1 MRRAAAL
8 PALLAVLVWLAL
20 VGGRNWLGPV
30 AVVQGLLD
38 SQDFLMY
45 GLRLPRVLIAVG
57 AGMALGMA
65 GALMQGLTRNPLATP
80 DIIGLTQGAGLG
92 FAIALLSGLPLVAGA
107 ACGATLAMLAVAI
120 LARGRGALAFVLFG
134 IGVGATSAA
143 ATTVLLV
150 FAPEAKTARA
160 MIWLSGSLS
169 NADFATAGWLW
180 LVLLVGGGLVAVRA
194 HQLGLLWL
202 GDDVMTA
209 LGVDLLRIRFLV
221 LGLVTALTAASTLAV
236 GPIGFVAFVAA
247 PLARAVTG
255 AEAPAIWPAALT
267 GACLLVVADLMARLI
282 ASVAVFPTGLIMG
295 LIGAPYLIFFLW
307 RDRQEARL

>member
-8 PALLAVLVWLAL
+8 PVLLAVLVWLAL
-20 VGGRNWLGPV
+20 AGGRNWLGP
-30 AVVQGLLD
+30 AALVQALLD
-38 SQDFLMY
+38 RQDFLMY
-45 GLRLPRVLIAVG
+45 GLRLPRVLIATG

-92 FAIALLSGLPLVAGA
+92 FTIALLFGLPLVAGA
-107 ACGATLAMLAVAI
+107 ACGAALSMFAVAI
-120 LARGRGALAFVLFG
+120 LARGRGVLAFVLFG
-134 IGVGATSAA
+134 LGVGATAA
-143 ATTVLLV
+143 ATTTVLLV
-150 FAPEAKTARA
+150 FAPEAKTVRA

-169 NADFATAGWLW
+169 NADFETARWLW
-180 LVLLVGGGLVAVRA
+180 LVLLASGGLVAVRA
-194 HQLGLLWL
+194 HRLGLLWL
-202 GDDVMTA
+202 GDDVMAA
-209 LGVDLLRIRFLV
+209 LGVDLLRMRFLV

-267 GACLLVVADLMARLI
+267 GGCLLVGADLMARLV

>member
-8 PALLAVLVWLAL
+8 PVLLTVLVWLAL
-20 VGGRNWLGPV
+20 AGGRNWLGPV
-30 AVVQGLLD
+30 ALVQGLLD
-38 SQDFLMY
+38 RQDFLMY

-57 AGMALGMA
+57 AGMSLGMA

-107 ACGATLAMLAVAI
+107 ACGAALAMLAVAL
-120 LARGRGALAFVLFG
+120 LARGRGVLAFVLFG

-143 ATTVLLV
+143 ATTVLLI
-150 FAPEAKTARA
+150 FAPEAKAVRA

-169 NADFATAGWLW
+169 KADFATAGWLW
-180 LVLLVGGGLVAVRA
+180 LVLLASGGLVAIRA
-194 HQLGLLWL
+194 HRLGLLWL
-202 GDDVMTA
+202 GDDVMVA
-209 LGVDLLRIRFLV
+209 LGIDLLRMRFLV
-221 LGLVTALTAASTLAV
+221 LVTALTAASTLAV

-267 GACLLVVADLMARLI
+267 GACLLVAADLMARLV